1 MPIFLALVSKKLNYE
16 QVAAVISADPV
27 INCVPTGTLCTF
39 LVVCSNIQV

>member
-16 QVAAVISADPV
+16 QVAAVTDPV
-27 INCVPTGTLCTF
+27 INCVPTRTLCTF